1 MTKHLFSVIT
11 LFLLS
16 RPLTA
21 QSVLENYIHMGL
33 SSNLAL
39 QQKNFDLQKAALD
52 LQRANAAFFPQAGF
66 SSDYT
71 LADGGRTQDIPVGD
85 LLNPV
90 YSTLNQLTASNKF
103 PQVANQSIQFL
114 PNDYHDTRME
124 ISMPLVNA
132 DIRYNR
138 QVSGELINGRRADVD
153 IYKRELVRQIRQAYY
168 QYLQA
173 GRAADIYSNALGLEK
188 ENLRVSE
195 KFVENRI
202 ATREIVL
209 RAKAQVSQVE
219 SSLIQSKN
227 KLRNAA
233 AYFNFLLN
241 RPLDSPLITDSTLTA
256 DHAIIP
262 QPAADPASAALPAGR
277 EELAR
282 LRSAQKVVATS
293 LSWDRSWLVPKLN
306 AFYDVGFQGFGFH
319 FDNSQFY
326 QLAGLQ
332 LRWMLF
338 KGGDNKFKIR
348 QAQIDI
354 ASAGSQYNELSQQ
367 LTLQAQTAANDYA
380 SAVEALRPLADE
392 VESASE
398 TYRLAQ
404 RRFAEGQALQIELI
418 DARTQMT
425 GAEIRYSLGQ
435 LTVLDRAAELERVTA
450 SYKL

>member
-1 MTKHLFSVIT
+1 MPKHPFSLII
-11 LFLLS
+11 LFLFWIH
-16 RPLTA
+16 PLTA
-21 QSVLENYIHMGL
+21 QTVLENYIRAGL
-33 SSNLAL
+33 QSNLAL
-39 QQKNFDLQKAALD
+39 QQKNFDLQRAGLD
-52 LQRANAAFFPQAGF
+52 LQRANAAFFPRAGF

-71 LADGGRTQDIPVGD
+71 LADGGRSQSIPIGD
-85 LLNPV
+85 LLNKA

-114 PNDYHDTRME
+114 PNDYHDTKME

-132 DIRYNR
+132 DIRYDR

-153 IYKRELVRQIRQAYY
+153 IDKRDLVKQIRQAYY

-173 GRAADIYSNALGLEK
+173 GRASEIYTNALDLEK
-188 ENLRVSE
+188 ENFRVSE
-195 KFVENRI
+195 KLVENRM

-209 RAKAQVSQVE
+209 RAKAQISQVE
-219 SSLIQSKN
+219 ASLIESDN
-227 KLRNAA
+227 RLRNAIA
-233 AYFNFLLN
+233 WFNFLLN
-241 RPLDSPLITDSTLTA
+241 RPLDTPLITDSTLIA
-256 DHAIIP
+256 DHGTDR
-262 QPAADPASAALPAGR
+262 QPLTNPIGASPADH

-282 LRSAQKVVATS
+282 LRSAQKVMETN
-293 LSWDRSWLVPKLN
+293 LKWGRSYLVPKLN

-326 QLAGLQ
+326 QLAGFQ

-338 KGGDNKFKIR
+338 KGGDNKYKIR

-354 ASAGSQYNELSQQ
+354 ASIGSQYNEASRQLS
-367 LTLQAQTAANDYA
+367 LLEQTASNDYA
-380 SAVEALRPLADE
+380 SAVEALQSLADE

-425 GAEIRYSLGQ
+425 GARIRYSLGQ
-435 LTVLDRAAELERVTA
+435 LAVLDRAAQLERVTA